1 MEEGS
6 SKVPDMRQEASP
18 PTEAGFNQIIIEQ
31 NDSTTSYN
39 KNFSITLVSKRETVK
54 ELIEIA
60 KSLKTDALSANLH

>member
-1 MEEGS
+1 
-6 SKVPDMRQEASP
+6 MRQEASP

>member
-1 MEEGS
+1 
-6 SKVPDMRQEASP
+6 MRQEASP

-39 KNFSITLVSKRETVK
+39 KNFSITLVSKSETVK

>member
-39 KNFSITLVSKRETVK
+39 KNFSITLVSKRETV
-54 ELIEIA
+54 
-60 KSLKTDALSANLH
+60 